1 MADTTT
7 SGAASAT
14 HVDDP
19 DFAARI
25 RERDAQALEEVVRR
39 YLPQILRA
47 AGGAGFAPQ
56 PAEDIAQG
64 TFITFIETA
73 PRFEGRSHV
82 RTWLFGILYKKIA
95 AARRDLGRDYEM
107 DDIEEVL
114 GQRFDD
120 AGSWRRPPRPADAEV
135 YDAEVRQG
143 IDGCLDQ
150 VPTNQRMA
158 FVLREI
164 EGMDTQEICKIL
176 EVTRTNLGVLLHRVR
191 NRLRECL
198 EAKRIEP

>member
-1 MADTTT
+1 MVDATT
-7 SGAASAT
+7 SGEVSAT

-19 DFAARI
+19 NFAARV
-25 RERDAQALEEVVRR
+25 RERDAQTLEEVVRR

-47 AGGAGFAPQ
+47 AGGAGLAPQ
-56 PAEDIAQG
+56 LAEDVAQD
-64 TFITFIETA
+64 TFVTFIETA

-95 AARRDLGRDYEM
+95 AARRNLRRDNEI
-107 DDIEEVL
+107 DDIEEVFE
-114 GQRFDD
+114 QRFDD
-120 AGSWRRPPRPADAEV
+120 AGSWSRPPLPVDAEV
-135 YDAEVRQG
+135 YDAEVRRG
-143 IDGCLDQ
+143 IDGCLDR

-198 EAKRIEP
+198 EAKGIEP

>member
-7 SGAASAT
+7 SGSASAN
-14 HVDDP
+14 HLDEP

-25 RERDAQALEEVVRR
+25 RKRDAQALEEVVRR

-47 AGGAGFAPQ
+47 AGGAGLAPQ
-56 PAEDIAQG
+56 LAEDVVQD
-64 TFITFIETA
+64 TFVTFIETA

-95 AARRDLGRDYEM
+95 AARRNLGRDTEM
-107 DDIEEVL
+107 DDIEEVFE
-114 GQRFDD
+114 QRFDN
-120 AGSWRRPPRPADAEV
+120 AGGWTRPPLPVDAEV
-135 YDAEVRQG
+135 YGAEVRQG
-143 IDGCLDQ
+143 INGCLDQ

-176 EVTRTNLGVLLHRVR
+176 EVTPTNLGVLLHRVR

-198 EAKRIEP
+198 EAKGIEP

>member
-1 MADTTT
+1 MAGTKT
-7 SGAASAT
+7 SGVARAT
-14 HVDDP
+14 GVDHP
-19 DFAARI
+19 GFAARV

-47 AGGAGFAPQ
+47 AVGAGLAPQ
-56 PAEDIAQG
+56 LAEDVAQD
-64 TFITFIETA
+64 TFVTFIETA

-95 AARRDLGRDYEM
+95 AARHNLGRDNEM
-107 DDIEEVL
+107 DDIEEVFE
-114 GQRFDD
+114 QRFDD
-120 AGSWRRPPRPADAEV
+120 AGSWTRPPPPVDTVV
-135 YDAEVRQG
+135 YEAEVRQG
-143 IDGCLDQ
+143 IDGCLDR

-176 EVTRTNLGVLLHRVR
+176 EVTSTNLGVLLHRVR
-191 NRLRECL
+191 NGLRECL
-198 EAKRIEP
+198 EAKGIEP